1 MAHSCAFP
9 STDASAT
16 IKIIRAGLQAHDTFS
31 GEIMAMFLMATV
43 GFFGIAVAMLN
54 SGRDLEFNNR
64 QMAGVYRSRWA

>member
-1 MAHSCAFP
+1 
-9 STDASAT
+9 
-16 IKIIRAGLQAHDTFS
+16 LQAHDTFS